1 MKLVKTLSAIAAV
14 AVLAACSNSAK
25 KEQPVVVKSEKTVVY
40 SCGKKLVRVVYQFEG
55 KEAVEAQVSLG
66 KKVIAEG
73 LQRDT
78 AQKDFTSFASDKYT
92 WNVDTGFTLDNTTEV
107 DAVMLTQKGKK
118 SDKILAK
125 HCSINAKATAKA
137 NQ

>member
-1 MKLVKTLSAIAAV
+1 MKLVKTLSAIAVV

-25 KEQPVVVKSEKTVVY
+25 KEEPIVKSEKTVVY
-40 SCGKKLVRVVYQFEG
+40 SCGKKPVKVVYQFE
-55 KEAVEAQVSLG
+55 
-66 KKVIAEG
+66 VIAEG

-125 HCSINAKATAKA
+125 NCSINAKATAKA

>member
-40 SCGKKLVRVVYQFEG
+40 SCG
-55 KEAVEAQVSLG
+55 
-66 KKVIAEG
+66 
-73 LQRDT
+73 
-78 AQKDFTSFASDKYT
+78 KYT

>member
-1 MKLVKTLSAIAAV
+1 MKLVKTLSAIAVV
-14 AVLAACSNSAK
+14 AVF
-25 KEQPVVVKSEKTVVY
+25 
-40 SCGKKLVRVVYQFEG
+40 SCGKKPVKVVYQFEG

-125 HCSINAKATAKA
+125 NCSINAKATAKA